1 MFASMSSRRARA
13 RHAARVL
20 HEQPLQVASEE
31 LRNLIASV
39 ENLVDRLGTAAD
51 PELKQLR
58 KRAEG
63 ALASARSAIAQGRA
77 QLGEH
82 AGDLVERG
90 QEYVRRRPVASLGLV
105 ALGVLALGV
114 LASRSLTD
122 D

>member
-1 MFASMSSRRARA
+1 MFASMSTRRARA
-13 RHAARVL
+13 RRAARVL
-20 HEQPLQVASEE
+20 HEQPMQVASVE
-31 LRNLIASV
+31 LRNLMSSV
-39 ENLVDRLGTAAD
+39 ENLVERLGTAAD

-63 ALASARSAIAQGRA
+63 ALASARSALAQGRA

-82 AGDLVERG
+82 AGDFVERG

-114 LASRSLTD
+114 LASRSMTND
-122 D
+122 

>member
-1 MFASMSSRRARA
+1 MFASMSTRRARA
-13 RHAARVL
+13 RRAARVL

-39 ENLVDRLGTAAD
+39 ESLVDRLGTAAD

-63 ALASARSAIAQGRA
+63 ALASARSAIAQGGA

-82 AGDLVERG
+82 AGDLMDRG

-114 LASRSLTD
+114 LASRSMTND
-122 D
+122 